1 MADQPRNTSSR
12 GYLYALGAAL
22 CFGSVSTVGKAA
34 MQTINPILLSCLSY
48 LLAAI
53 TLTPFARKSFFS
65 LKSRTSILFATSA
78 ICGAAIAP
86 TLYFLGLQR
95 TTASDTAILSNG
107 EQVFTIVFA
116 ILFFRE
122 RPKKTDYVAILMILT
137 GVIIVVTNLDPSR
150 LFIEIS
156 LGNLLVLGATMFWS
170 IDNNVSKILTDKME
184 PAKLSQVKSIV
195 GFSMIAVVV
204 IALKI
209 PLEIGIG
216 QIPDL
221 ILLGTIGYG
230 MSLYF
235 FLKALQNIG
244 TVKTIVVFST
254 AAVFGLFFAAIF
266 LQEAISVYQIAAII
280 IIMSGIYLMNR
291 NDNKKRVDLAL

>member
-1 MADQPRNTSSR
+1 
-12 GYLYALGAAL
+12 
-22 CFGSVSTVGKAA
+22 
-34 MQTINPILLSCLSY
+34 LLSCLSY
-48 LLAAI
+48 LLAAV
-53 TLTPFARKSFFS
+53 TLTPFARKSSFS
-65 LKSRTSILFATSA
+65 LKGRNSMLFTTSA

-122 RPKKTDYVAILMILT
+122 RPKKMDYVAILMILT
-137 GVIIVVTNLDPSR
+137 GVIIVATNLDPSR
-150 LFIEIS
+150 LFVEIS
-156 LGNLLVLGATMFWS
+156 LGNLLVLGATVFWS
-170 IDNNVSKILTDKME
+170 IDNNVSKILTDKIE

-195 GFSMIAVVV
+195 GFFMIAAVV

-209 PLEIGIG
+209 PLQIGIG

-280 IIMSGIYLMNR
+280 IMMSGIYLMNR
-291 NDNKKRVDLAL
+291 NDNAKRLI

>member
-1 MADQPRNTSSR
+1 MASQPSSTSSS

-34 MQTINPILLSCLSY
+34 LQTINPLLLSCLSY
-48 LLAAI
+48 LLAAT
-53 TLTPFARKSFFS
+53 TLTPFARKSSFS
-65 LKSRTSILFATSA
+65 LKGRTSILFATSA

-107 EQVFTIVFA
+107 EQVFTIVLA
-116 ILFFRE
+116 ILFFRA
-122 RPKKTDYVAILMILT
+122 RPKKMDYIAILMILT
-137 GVIIVVTNLDPSR
+137 GVIIVATNLDPSR

-156 LGNLLVLGATMFWS
+156 LGNLLVLGATVFWS
-170 IDNNVSKILTDKME
+170 IDNNVSRILTDKME
-184 PAKLSQVKSIV
+184 PAKFSQVKSIV
-195 GFSMIAVVV
+195 GFLIVAAIVL
-204 IALKI
+204 ALKI
-209 PLEIGIG
+209 PLQIGIG

-235 FLKALQNIG
+235 FLKALKIIG
-244 TVKTIVVFST
+244 TIKTILVFST
-254 AAVFGLFFAAIF
+254 AAVFGLLFAILF
-266 LQEAISVYQIAAII
+266 LQETISVY
-280 IIMSGIYLMNR
+280 
-291 NDNKKRVDLAL
+291 

>member
-1 MADQPRNTSSR
+1 MADQPRNMSSI

-22 CFGSVSTVGKAA
+22 CFGSVSTVGKVA
-34 MQTINPILLSCLSY
+34 MQTINPLLLSCLSY

-53 TLTPFARKSFFS
+53 ALTPFARKSSFP

-95 TTASDTAILSNG
+95 TSASDTAILSNG

-116 ILFFRE
+116 ILFFKE
-122 RPKKTDYVAILMILT
+122 RPKKADYIAILMILT
-137 GVIIVVTNLDPSR
+137 GVIIVATNLDLSR

-156 LGNLLVLGATMFWS
+156 LGNLLVLGATVFWS
-170 IDNNVSKILTDKME
+170 IDNNVSKILTGKIE

-195 GFSMIAVVV
+195 GFFILAAVV
-204 IALKI
+204 IALKT
-209 PLEIGIG
+209 PLQIGIG

-221 ILLGTIGYG
+221 ILIGTIGFG

-266 LQEAISVYQIAAII
+266 LQEAISVYKIAAII
-280 IIMSGIYLMNR
+280 IVMSGIYLMYK
-291 NDNKKRVDLAL
+291 NDNAKRVDLTL

>member
-1 MADQPRNTSSR
+1 MAGQPRNTSSR

-34 MQTINPILLSCLSY
+34 MQTINPLLLSCLSY
-48 LLAAI
+48 LLAAV
-53 TLTPFARKSFFS
+53 TLTPFARKSSFS
-65 LKSRTSILFATSA
+65 LKGRNSMLFTTSA

-122 RPKKTDYVAILMILT
+122 RLKKMDYVAILMILT
-137 GVIIVVTNLDPSR
+137 GVIIVATNLDPSR
-150 LFIEIS
+150 LFVEIS
-156 LGNLLVLGATMFWS
+156 LGNLLVLGATVFWS
-170 IDNNVSKILTDKME
+170 IDNNVSKILTDKIE

-195 GFSMIAVVV
+195 GFFMIAAVV

-209 PLEIGIG
+209 PLQIGIG

-280 IIMSGIYLMNR
+280 IMMSGIYLMNR
-291 NDNKKRVDLAL
+291 NDKAKRLI